1 MAKGKASKSA
11 KTENKETPKGRQL
24 ARREPDLG
32 SLLAAPS
39 DLMRRFRDEMDRL
52 FEDFGFGN
60 LASSLPSRESLGLG
74 LWAPQVEVFEREGHM
89 VIRADL
95 PGLTKDDIKVDVTN
109 DAITIDGERRHE
121 HEESEKGYYRSER
134 SYGRFYRRVPLPEG
148 INADTATANFRNGVL
163 EITMAAPEAKERKAR
178 KLEIAEEP
186 APVKA
191 KAAAAGR

>member
-1 MAKGKASKSA
+1 
-11 KTENKETPKGRQL
+11 
-24 ARREPDLG
+24 
-32 SLLAAPS
+32 
-39 DLMRRFRDEMDRL
+39 MRRFRDEMDRL

-163 EITMAAPEAKERKAR
+163 EITMAAPEAKERKGR
-178 KLEIAEEP
+178 KLEIAGESAP
-186 APVKA
+186 AARA
-191 KAAAAGR
+191 KAAGK

>member
-60 LASSLPSRESLGLG
+60 LASSL
-74 LWAPQVEVFEREGHM
+74 
-89 VIRADL
+89 
-95 PGLTKDDIKVDVTN
+95 
-109 DAITIDGERRHE
+109 
-121 HEESEKGYYRSER
+121 
-134 SYGRFYRRVPLPEG
+134 RRV
-148 INADTATANFRNGVL
+148 ITAANAATVASIAEYRF
-163 EITMAAPEAKERKAR
+163 RKASMQIR
-178 KLEIAEEP
+178 QPRISATECL
-186 APVKA
+186 
-191 KAAAAGR
+191 R

>member
-1 MAKGKASKSA
+1 MAKGKASKPA
-11 KTENKETPKGRQL
+11 KTESKETPKSRQL

-32 SLLAAPS
+32 SWLDAPS

-74 LWAPQVEVFEREGHM
+74 LWAPQVEVFQREGQM

-95 PGLTKDDIKVDVTN
+95 PGLTRDDIKVDVTN
-109 DAITIDGERRHE
+109 DAITIDGERKQE

-134 SYGRFYRRVPLPEG
+134 SYGRFSRRVPLPEG
-148 INADTATANFRNGVL
+148 VNADTATANFRNGVL
-163 EITMAAPEAKERKAR
+163 EITMAAPEARERKGR
-178 KLEIAEEP
+178 KLEIAGESAP
-186 APVKA
+186 AAKA
-191 KAAAAGR
+191 KAAGR

>member
-163 EITMAAPEAKERKAR
+163 EITMAAPEAKERKGR
-178 KLEIAEEP
+178 KLEIAGESAP
-186 APVKA
+186 AARA
-191 KAAAAGR
+191 KAAGK

>member
-60 LASSLPSRESLGLG
+60 LASSLPSRESLGLA

-134 SYGRFYRRVPLPEG
+134 SYGRFYRRIPLAEG
-148 INADTATANFRNGVL
+148 VNADTATANFRNGVL
-163 EITMAAPEAKERKAR
+163 EITMAAPEAKERKGR
-178 KLEIAEEP
+178 KLEIAGESAP
-186 APVKA
+186 AARA
-191 KAAAAGR
+191 KAAGK

>member
-32 SLLAAPS
+32 SWLAAPS

-74 LWAPQVEVFEREGHM
+74 LWAPQVEVFEREGQM

-163 EITMAAPEAKERKAR
+163 EITMAAPEAKERKGR
-178 KLEIAEEP
+178 KLEIAGDSAP
-186 APVKA
+186 AARA
-191 KAAAAGR
+191 KAAGR

>member
-134 SYGRFYRRVPLPEG
+134 SYGRFYRRIPLAEG
-148 INADTATANFRNGVL
+148 VNADTATANFRNGVL
-163 EITMAAPEAKERKAR
+163 EITMAAPEAKERKGR
-178 KLEIAEEP
+178 KLEIAGESAP
-186 APVKA
+186 AARA
-191 KAAAAGR
+191 KAAGK

>member
-74 LWAPQVEVFEREGHM
+74 LWAPQVEVFQREGQM

-95 PGLTKDDIKVDVTN
+95 PGLTRDDIKVEVTN
-109 DAITIDGERRHE
+109 DAITIDGERKQE

-134 SYGRFYRRVPLPEG
+134 SYGRFSRRVPLPEG
-148 INADTATANFRNGVL
+148 VNADTATANFRNGVL
-163 EITMAAPEAKERKAR
+163 EITMAAPEAKERKGR
-178 KLEIAEEP
+178 KLEIAGESAP
-186 APVKA
+186 AAKA
-191 KAAAAGR
+191 KAAGR